1 MEREYSFERFDYPA
15 SRYESLGAYLAGER
29 VADGIHVID
38 DSPGPPIILLSEDRG
53 FDTTVVMFHAAMP
66 EGVTLPIFSGR
77 EVTDSLPVNRI
88 FVSDPSLQFSAEM
101 NVAWFA
107 GNRHQRLQESL
118 AQVIG
123 HAFESHERARRIVF
137 FGPSGGGFAAL
148 YFASRFPGS
157 VAIASNP
164 QTDIARYDPI
174 HVGNY
179 MRFAWGRQWEPGSS
193 FDLPEHVATDLT
205 RIYSEPVDA
214 EVYYLQTARDV
225 THIED
230 HCGRFLSAL
239 HPENRVHLLV
249 EEWGSGHTPPPA
261 ELIGRVIG
269 LVAAGDSGALT
280 ALGFHPITKD
290 FELEVAVAAAASGGR
305 SVSRLAGGFSRLRD
319 AIVRCLRAAG

>member
-66 EGVTLPIFSGR
+66 EGVTLPVFSGR

-88 FVSDPSLQFSAEM
+88 LLSDPSLQFSAEM

-107 GNRHQRLQESL
+107 GNRHQRLQVGL
-118 AQVIG
+118 TQVIR
-123 HAFESHERARRIVF
+123 HAFESHDRARRIVF

-174 HVGNY
+174 HIGNY
-179 MRFAWGRQWEPGSS
+179 MRFAWERQWEPGSPL
-193 FDLPEHVATDLT
+193 DLPEHVITDLT
-205 RIYSEPVDA
+205 PIYAEPVDA
-214 EVYYLQTARDV
+214 EVYYLQAARDAA
-225 THIED
+225 HIED

-249 EEWGSGHTPPPA
+249 GEWGSGHTPPPA

-269 LVAAGDSGALT
+269 LVAARDPTALV
-280 ALGFHPITKD
+280 ALGFRPFTPDSDIAA
-290 FELEVAVAAAASGGR
+290 AVAIASSGGR
-305 SVSRLAGGFSRLRD
+305 SVSRLASGSSRLRD
-319 AIVRCLRAAG
+319 AIVRRLRAAG